1 MTQQERVL
9 DYLTVNGSI
18 TDLEARKIH
27 IGRLSDVILKLRRKG
42 IKIKTIMHTGV
53 NEYGKYTYGE
63 YRLEDE

>member
-9 DYLTVNGSI
+9 EYLFVNESI
-18 TDLEARKIH
+18 TEPIARTMR

-42 IKIKTIMHTGV
+42 YNIETIMHTGV

-63 YRLEDE
+63 YKLNW